1 MAQPRARAARTLDPD
16 DPGITK
22 AGIAAALVLA
32 LQGNA
37 FVHRQIVYRGK
48 SEFLLQAL
56 RTDIHGLSLDDYAWV
71 WDELVKS
78 KPPDLH
84 EIPDGTILDDRGF
97 PVAAT
102 KDDVANAEYMV
113 SLLERA
119 QSRVILGG

>member
-1 MAQPRARAARTLDPD
+1 MAHTPAAPQLDKD
-16 DPGITK
+16 ETGITK
-22 AGIAAALVLA
+22 AGVAAALVLA

-37 FVHRQIVYRGK
+37 FTHRQIVYTGK
-48 SEFLLQAL
+48 SEFLMQCL
-56 RTDIHGLSLDDYAWV
+56 RTDVHGLSLADYAWV

-84 EIPDGTILDDRGF
+84 EFPDGTILDDRGF

-113 SLLERA
+113 GVLERA
-119 QSRVILGG
+119 RSRVILG